1 MTDTQRRIDGGWQ
14 LRFERRYAH
23 PPAKVWRA
31 LTDPEHLSAWYP
43 FPVAELDLRVG
54 GIIRFREPD
63 GTPTDLHAEITELE
77 PHRRLAFTEFD
88 EETGEHRLRLTL
100 EPDGSGCVLTFEHT
114 FADNP
119 WAEQTFTGWQGC
131 LDALQATVR
140 RIDLGAL
147 DDIDGRPVLR
157 FERSL
162 AHPPERVWR
171 ALTDPA
177 EVAQWFPVGVD
188 TVPEVGTVP
197 EVDTVPE
204 VGAPMRFTTDMRGEF
219 AEGQVLECEPPKVY
233 AFRWARSVLRFEL
246 VAEAGGCL
254 LRFSHTLNGTDTTG
268 DRPSVARQGPGW
280 EQCLDG
286 LAAVLDGTAPPDRD
300 RLWFLGRAET
310 YVEEYRL
317 ADGTW
322 SRNGDT
328 VEMRVERDLV
338 QNPEVVWSTLT
349 EGDPPVVGAA
359 APVRFTHGYLEPGAV
374 TGVEPGR
381 AVDYAVAGGAVRF
394 ELRDQEPIG
403 TRLVVT
409 QTLPVSADAALALA
423 AWHTHLEL
431 LFAALHGDVRCP
443 WPEERTEQLRRR
455 YAERDGRQASAG
467 E

>member
-1 MTDTQRRIDGGWQ
+1 MNDTRRRTTGGGWQ
-14 LRFERRYAH
+14 LRFERRYPH

-43 FPVAELDLRVG
+43 FPVEELELRVG

-63 GTPTDLHAEITELE
+63 GEPTGLHAEITELE
-77 PHRRLAFTEFD
+77 PYRRLAFTEFD

-100 EPDGSGCVLTFEHT
+100 EPDARGCVLTFEHT
-114 FADNP
+114 FADDP

-131 LDALQATVR
+131 LDVLRTTVDR
-140 RIDLGAL
+140 LDLGVL
-147 DDIDGRPVLR
+147 DDAGGAPVLR
-157 FERSL
+157 FERRL

-171 ALTDPA
+171 ALTEPA
-177 EVAQWFPVGVD
+177 ELTRWFPVGVD
-188 TVPEVGTVP
+188 A
-197 EVDTVPE
+197 VPE
-204 VGAPMRFTTDMRGEF
+204 VGAPMRFDTDMPGDF
-219 AEGQVLECEPPKVY
+219 AEGRILECDPPKVY

-246 VAEAGGCL
+246 SAEGGGCL
-254 LRFSHTLNGTDTTG
+254 LRFSHTLSGTDTSG
-268 DRPSVARQGPGW
+268 DLPSVVRQGPGW

-286 LAAVLDGTAPPDRD
+286 LAAVLDGTEPPERD
-300 RLWFLGRAET
+300 GRWFLGRAET
-310 YVEEYRL
+310 YVEEYGL
-317 ADGTW
+317 ADGT
-322 SRNGDT
+322 SSSDGDV
-328 VEMRVERDLV
+328 VEVRFERDLV
-338 QNPEVVWSTLT
+338 QGPETVWSALT
-349 EGDPPVVGAA
+349 EGDPPAAGAA

-381 AVDYAVAGGAVRF
+381 YVEYSATGGAVRF
-394 ELRDQEPIG
+394 ECREQEPIG

-409 QTLPVSADAALALA
+409 QTLPAAADVALTLA

-455 YAERDGRQASAG
+455 YAERAAQQAPVD